1 LGINARLRRALG
13 EKSNLPAL
21 SLVALL
27 RGARDHMFRV
37 VWQPFALSRGIAM
50 KSLGGMES
58 ALDLTRISF
67 QPIFGGASDAMGRK
81 MFLVL
86 RELLV
91 IAAMALFIFSGSWQ
105 ILLLGVLLMGL
116 SSAVGPIWSSL
127 VAELAEP
134 GGLGRTHSILIALYT
149 ATGLFAPMAAGLLAM
164 SYGYISVFYLSVGLA
179 LLCMLMVQLKL
190 AETRRRKEETPI
202 TLFKLAKTL
211 ADALRPPQHLRGF
224 YLSMAVDSIA
234 FGMGHRLLF
243 GMLTKSYG
251 YTPYMLSLL
260 TTAMMGAWAFTQ
272 IPLGR
277 VVDKVGYRRFLAVAQ
292 SIGCGTLLLL
302 LASKRLEVVLIS
314 QIIIGIS
321 AGMWVPA
328 EEAWIASNVAPE
340 ERGQAIASYSTFR
353 GLLSFPAPFIGGAL
367 YDAFGFNVP
376 ILLNLIGAFIDVILI
391 VLFVKEKVV
400 QQ

>member
-21 SLVALL
+21 SLVAIL

-58 ALDLTRISF
+58 TLDLTRISF
-67 QPIFGGASDAMGRK
+67 QPIFGGASDAMG
-81 MFLVL
+81 
-86 RELLV
+86 
-91 IAAMALFIFSGSWQ
+91 
-105 ILLLGVLLMGL
+105 
-116 SSAVGPIWSSL
+116 
-127 VAELAEP
+127 AELAEP

-190 AETRRRKEETPI
+190 AETKRRKEETPI